1 MRQVPTDGK
10 QAPAQQNRICASIR
24 HIPAVVRPLAPEG
37 GHPTRE
43 GVPGPRYVAFG
54 ARRRASMAGVAAFAD
69 HLSRCHTYD
78 VVVLPLPRC
87 VSGGRSAPVS
97 WPSVCCWA
105 RVGRTRGRVT
115 RQGVAHLAEAG
126 DDAPRPPEP
135 QPCVRA
141 RAGVRLNL
149 HADVATRFDAIR
161 AVAPR
166 HKRYVPPGRPSR
178 EPLAPRRD
186 VGAQGRSLV

>member
-1 MRQVPTDGK
+1 MRQVPTDGN

-24 HIPAVVRPLAPEG
+24 HIPVVRPQERA
-37 GHPTRE
+37 TRE
-43 GVPGPRYVAFG
+43 GVRGPRYVAFG
-54 ARRRASMAGVAAFAD
+54 ARRRASMAKVAAFAD

-97 WPSVCCWA
+97 WPSVRCWA

-115 RQGVAHLAEAG
+115 RQGKAHLAQAG

-135 QPCVRA
+135 HPCVRA
-141 RAGVRLNL
+141 RAGARLNL
-149 HADVATRFDAIR
+149 QADVGTRFDAIR